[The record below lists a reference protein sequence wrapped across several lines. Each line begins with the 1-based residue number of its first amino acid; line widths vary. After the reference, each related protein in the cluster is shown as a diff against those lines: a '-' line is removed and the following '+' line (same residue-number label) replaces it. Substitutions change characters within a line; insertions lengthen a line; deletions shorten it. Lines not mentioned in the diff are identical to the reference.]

1 MTTCQIC
8 SAILANQTSGFYQI
22 PRVCLSDTRE
32 NASAIR
38 PIPFAI
44 VSSLYKAILF
54 DLDETLYPRDAG
66 LMQEIGARILRYMVE
81 HLGFTPEEAEA
92 KRGYYYHKY
101 GTSLRGLM
109 AEETVD
115 AEDYLRFV
123 HDVDVARYIGPNPEL
138 DVMLRRI
145 PLAKVVFTNATQ
157 EHARRVLDA
166 LGIAGHFP
174 FVVDVRA
181 MHYSSKPDPH
191 AYRRILDAIGA
202 RAEECI
208 LVEDTPRNLLPAKA
222 MGMKT
227 ILVDHQECDEVDY
240 CVSDVLKVG
249 DVVARLLEPGD
260 DRT

>member
-1 MTTCQIC
+1 M
-8 SAILANQTSGFYQI
+8 
-22 PRVCLSDTRE
+22 
-32 NASAIR
+32 
-38 PIPFAI
+38 
-44 VSSLYKAILF
+44 YKYILF

-81 HLGFTPEEAEA
+81 RMGFTPEEAET
-92 KRGYYYHKY
+92 KRRYYYHKY

-115 AEDYLRFV
+115 SEDYLRFV
-123 HDVDVARYIGPNPEL
+123 HDVDITRFIGSNPEL
-138 DVMLRRI
+138 NAMLRRI

-166 LGIAGHFP
+166 LGIADHFQ

-181 MHYSSKPDPH
+181 MGYASKPDPQ
-191 AYRRILDAIGA
+191 AYRHILDAIGA

-208 LVEDTPRNLLPAKA
+208 IVEDTPRNLLPAKA

-227 ILVDHQECDEVDY
+227 ILVDHQECDQVDY

-249 DVVARLLEPGD
+249 DVVARLLKEAD